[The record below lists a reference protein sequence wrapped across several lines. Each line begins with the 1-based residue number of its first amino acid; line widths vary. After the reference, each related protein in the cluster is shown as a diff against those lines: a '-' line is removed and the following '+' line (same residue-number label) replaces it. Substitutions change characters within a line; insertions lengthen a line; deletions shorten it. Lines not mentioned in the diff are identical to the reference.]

1 MDTMLQHKNCQHFV
15 TYCKDIISMILDPK
29 TWSSFSTELRE
40 VALLQK
46 GFMDFKIFYIPSV
59 QNWTADGLAK
69 IVCTFHYSLIF
80 VGYCLFRSG
89 IPDYL

>member
-1 MDTMLQHKNCQHFV
+1 
-15 TYCKDIISMILDPK
+15 MILDPK